1 MKGALSGK
9 RAGDCPEP
17 VFFHAMPTNFWADL
31 IASYCLKKV
40 VKLSAGD
47 EACGMACMEADVP
60 FLGITLSEVHKHEL
74 MNRFHFCVMKQMAN
88 DESRLHVNSY
98 TKVLKSLTNPT
109 PTPTRPGPPVP
120 PVSSE
125 AKAKT
130 APAKPPCFPGPPDT
144 GLEALEDEL
153 RKLAAATAST

>member
-47 EACGMACMEADVP
+47 EACGMACMCRQQIVDVCCQK
-60 FLGITLSEVHKHEL
+60 IAIVS
-74 MNRFHFCVMKQMAN
+74 
-88 DESRLHVNSY
+88 
-98 TKVLKSLTNPT
+98 
-109 PTPTRPGPPVP
+109 TR
-120 PVSSE
+120 
-125 AKAKT
+125 
-130 APAKPPCFPGPPDT
+130 
-144 GLEALEDEL
+144 
-153 RKLAAATAST
+153 